1 MSALPGGPG
10 SCEPRTTD
18 MELNTGKRAK
28 AIQRNNCYDFDGCRG
43 LIV

>member
-1 MSALPGGPG
+1 
-10 SCEPRTTD
+10 
-18 MELNTGKRAK
+18 MESLARRPPSAK